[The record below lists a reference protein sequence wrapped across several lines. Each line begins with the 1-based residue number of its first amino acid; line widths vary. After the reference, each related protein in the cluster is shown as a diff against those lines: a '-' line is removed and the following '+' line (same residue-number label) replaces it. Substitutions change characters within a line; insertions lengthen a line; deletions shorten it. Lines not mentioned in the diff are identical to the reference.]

1 MQSQVYLLECTPAA
15 MTSEWVQSIL
25 ASFSR
30 QTGFRVQRQLLD
42 LHTYWVSKRTR
53 WWCTVSRPAL
63 NTREIPE
70 IPKRPFNP
78 SFLHLF
84 SKYIHGHSWKW
95 HERDRTG
102 FVWVASFSWKP
113 LFGKACGWSF
123 QDSSHGY
130 SLVGVTGQCLQL
142 RMSKIWIQCWQIGRK
157 GFVRTN
163 HPNWRRDHAWGTA
176 FPQVSPP
183 PRLWSIAL
191 ANGLNPLH
199 MGNNSRKCRLELAG
213 VGQLASLSRGLGTG

>member
-1 MQSQVYLLECTPAA
+1 MGTVNDIRVVKEMCLSPGMFLSSGIACQPFSGLGDGRQQHDVQSESFRGTMKAGYLMQSQVYLLECTPAA

-84 SKYIHGHSWKW
+84 SKYIHGHS
-95 HERDRTG
+95 
-102 FVWVASFSWKP
+102 
-113 LFGKACGWSF
+113 
-123 QDSSHGY
+123 
-130 SLVGVTGQCLQL
+130 
-142 RMSKIWIQCWQIGRK
+142 
-157 GFVRTN
+157 
-163 HPNWRRDHAWGTA
+163 
-176 FPQVSPP
+176 
-183 PRLWSIAL
+183 
-191 ANGLNPLH
+191 
-199 MGNNSRKCRLELAG
+199 
-213 VGQLASLSRGLGTG
+213 